1 MNYVNNIF
9 VVFSAIAASLLL
21 FSKPLRTSKVWH
33 ATVTPLASIIGSG
46 FLVSA
51 PLLILTTGKLAPL
64 AMGTIVVMA
73 YALGSSLRTNIVM
86 VEPILEGKQNDYS
99 GIRLLEEISRP
110 VLGLAYVISI
120 AFYLKLLSAFAL
132 RGFGISS
139 VTLENSF
146 TTVLLLFIGITGK
159 LRGLSKLEL
168 LETYSVNIKLSIIV
182 ALIFGHI
189 YFNFYSLFNGQW
201 QLLIYPHEEIIVTI
215 KKLLGM
221 LIIIQ
226 GFETSRYLGR
236 DYSRE
241 MRIKTMKNAQIISGI
256 IYVVF
261 ITSTLTA
268 FNHIHLLGETTVIDV
283 CRMIAPVLPVL
294 LVIAAVMSQF
304 SAAVADTI
312 GSGGLLVE
320 AIHNRITTNTSY
332 LLITV
337 TGIALT
343 WLTNIY
349 TIITFASKA
358 FAIYYAIQLVL
369 SIVVLRSHQSSNG
382 KKARIFIYFC
392 LIIIMLMVIFFGMPV
407 KE

>member
-1 MNYVNNIF
+1 MNNIF
-9 VVFSAIAASLLL
+9 VIISSIAVSLLL
-21 FSKPLRTSKVWH
+21 FSKSFRNSKIWR

-64 AMGTIVVMA
+64 AMGAIVIIA
-73 YALGSSLRTNIVM
+73 YALGSSIRTNILF
-86 VEPILEGKQNDYS
+86 VEPLIEGKEKTSYFIRALEG
-99 GIRLLEEISRP
+99 LSRP

-132 RGFGISS
+132 RGLGVSS
-139 VTLENSF
+139 VVLENSL
-146 TTVLLLFIGITGK
+146 TTALLMFIGITGK
-159 LRGLSKLEL
+159 LKGLSKLEL

-189 YFNFYSLFNGQW
+189 YFNFYSLFNGKW
-201 QLLIYPHEEIIVTI
+201 QLLIYPHEDVAITI
-215 KKLLGM
+215 QKLLGM

-236 DYSRE
+236 DYSRDV
-241 MRIKTMKNAQIISGI
+241 RIKTMKNAQIISGI

-268 FNHIHLLGETTVIDV
+268 FNHIHSLGETTVIDV
-283 CRMIAPVLPVL
+283 CRTIAPILPVL
-294 LVIAAVMSQF
+294 IIIAAVMSQF

-320 AIHNRITTNTSY
+320 GLRNKITTKTSY
-332 LLITV
+332 LLITLIGV
-337 TGIALT
+337 ILT
-343 WLTNIY
+343 WITNIY

-358 FAIYYAIQLVL
+358 FAIYYGMQLVL
-369 SIVVLRSHQSSNG
+369 STFVLLKQKGNGVCYLKIILYLLLAFLMAAVVL
-382 KKARIFIYFC
+382 
-392 LIIIMLMVIFFGMPV
+392 FGIPV

>member
-1 MNYVNNIF
+1 MNNIF
-9 VVFSAIAASLLL
+9 VIFSSIAVSLLL
-21 FSKPLRTSKVWH
+21 FSKPFRTSKTWH

-64 AMGTIVVMA
+64 AMGGIVIIA
-73 YALGSSLRTNIVM
+73 YALGSCIRTNILF
-86 VEPILEGKQNDYS
+86 VEPLLEGNTSYL
-99 GIRLLEEISRP
+99 IRVLEDLSRP
-110 VLGLAYVISI
+110 ILGLAYVISI
-120 AFYLKLLSAFAL
+120 AFYLKLLSAFAI
-132 RGFGISS
+132 RGFGVSS
-139 VTLENSF
+139 VVIENTL
-146 TTVLLLFIGITGK
+146 TTALLLFIGITGK
-159 LRGLSKLEL
+159 IKGLSKLEL

-201 QLLIYPHEEIIVTI
+201 QLLVYPHEEMATTI
-215 KKLLGM
+215 QKLLGM

-236 DYSRE
+236 DYSRDV
-241 MRIKTMKNAQIISGI
+241 RIKTMKNAQIISGV

-268 FNHIHLLGETTVIDV
+268 FNHIHSLGETTVIDV
-283 CRMIAPVLPVL
+283 CRTIAPVLPVL
-294 LVIAAVMSQF
+294 IIIAAVMSQF

-320 AIHNRITTNTSY
+320 GMRNKITTKTSY
-332 LLITV
+332 LLITL
-337 TGIALT
+337 TGVILT
-343 WLTNIY
+343 WFTNIY
-349 TIITFASKA
+349 TIITYASKA

-369 SIVVLRSHQSSNG
+369 SIVVL
-382 KKARIFIYFC
+382 KANQVIPGRKLRMFMYFS
-392 LIIIMLMVIFFGMPV
+392 LMIIMLMVVVFGIPV